1 MRLSLAVIEIAS
13 ASAVVAGVSMISAP
27 FGFIAAGVFGL
38 VAARKAAR

>member
-27 FGFIAAGVFGL
+27 LGFITAGAFGL